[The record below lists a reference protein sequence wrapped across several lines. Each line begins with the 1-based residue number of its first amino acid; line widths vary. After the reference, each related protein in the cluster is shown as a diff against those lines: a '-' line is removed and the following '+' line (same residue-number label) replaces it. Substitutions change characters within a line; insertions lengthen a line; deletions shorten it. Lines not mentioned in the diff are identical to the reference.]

1 MGLAIEAGG
10 RLHLVPQ
17 NMIHT
22 QPPCHRTRCMARSK
36 LRPWRRGVEDTNN
49 QLGCEKEVAYN
60 LVAIGTCM
68 EDWEVGWRRIF
79 ASGRRGEGSAPPLV
93 FFVEKVVRD
102 RVGIGVEEG
111 RGRDERLDPAGE
123 D

>member
-1 MGLAIEAGG
+1 M
-10 RLHLVPQ
+10 
-17 NMIHT
+17 
-22 QPPCHRTRCMARSK
+22 
-36 LRPWRRGVEDTNN
+36 
-49 QLGCEKEVAYN
+49 
-60 LVAIGTCM
+60 AIGTRI

-79 ASGRRGEGSAPPLV
+79 VGGRRGEGSAPPLV

-102 RVGIGVEEG
+102 REGIRAMEGRGRDARLDPAGEEGG